1 MGRSVVPLD
10 TIILYSDGY
19 DELLKVLCSR
29 VVFEIQ
35 CSKSSIF
42 RSISSDVGSTN
53 KKIDNQMNI
62 DNAATA
68 SVNARAVGWMRMA
81 EVLGSIK
88 PRHVHV
94 REIPCITDVK
104 ALLSFSEGRC
114 QG

>member
-35 CSKSSIF
+35 SSKSSIF

-68 SVNARAVGWMRMA
+68 SVNARAVGWMMDGS
-81 EVLGSIK
+81 LGFRFK
-88 PRHVHV
+88 P
-94 REIPCITDVK
+94 PC
-104 ALLSFSEGRC
+104 SC
-114 QG
+114 P

>member
-35 CSKSSIF
+35 SSKSSIF

-68 SVNARAVGWMRMA
+68 SRAVGSGRMDD
-81 EVLGSIK
+81 GWQFSSIK
-88 PRHVHV
+88 P
-94 REIPCITDVK
+94 PC
-104 ALLSFSEGRC
+104 SC
-114 QG
+114 P